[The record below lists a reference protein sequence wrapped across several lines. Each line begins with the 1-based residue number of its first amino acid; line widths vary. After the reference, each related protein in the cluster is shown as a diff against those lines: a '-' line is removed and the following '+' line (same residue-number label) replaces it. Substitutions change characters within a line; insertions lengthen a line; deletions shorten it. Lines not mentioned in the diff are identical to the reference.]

1 MNIIDFVP
9 YYRPHIGGLEKF
21 AEELHER
28 FVEKGDRVI
37 IFAPD
42 LPQSTLVE
50 NEGSLTIIRYPAFEI
65 IPNYPLPKFWQ
76 KSCQEQF
83 RRLAKEPCD
92 VVISTS
98 RFFFLSVIA
107 HIWAKRHHKK
117 RLHIEH
123 GSDYVTSTP
132 VITFLAYVY
141 DKTFGAFVLKYAN
154 AVVAA
159 SVSAARFVKK
169 LSRREVPVIY
179 RGMSYEHIESIPINQ
194 NIRNTY
200 APKKIITYLGRLIHG
215 KGVAVLL
222 NAVSKMKQDD
232 FILLIAGDGPERER
246 LEAQT
251 HELNLS
257 ARVIFLGAKP
267 FDEAMG
273 ILKASDIFI
282 NPSFNEGLPTSVLEA
297 AACNVAIVATNVGGT
312 PEIVQHQQSAILIP
326 PNNSNAIR
334 SALEIVLKD
343 KALRHTLV
351 QAANKR
357 IRQYFTWE
365 KNVAAYRSILRKLS
379 S

>member
-28 FVEKGDRVI
+28 FLEKGDRVVV
-37 IFAPD
+37 FAPD
-42 LPQSTLVE
+42 LPQSKLIETKG
-50 NEGSLTIIRYPAFEI
+50 NFTIIRYPAFEI

-76 KSCQEQF
+76 KECQAQF
-83 RRLAKEPCD
+83 KRLGEEPCD

-132 VITFLAYVY
+132 IVTFLAYIY
-141 DKTFGAFVLKYAN
+141 DKTFGVFVLKYAD

-159 SVSAARFVKK
+159 SLSAARFVKK
-169 LSRREVPVIY
+169 LSRRKVPIIY
-179 RGMSYEHIESIPINQ
+179 RGMSYEHIESIPTNQ
-194 NIRNTY
+194 TLRETY

-215 KGVAVLL
+215 KGVTVLL
-222 NAVSKMKQDD
+222 DAISKMKQDD
-232 FILLIAGDGPERER
+232 FVLIIVGDGPERER

-251 HELNLS
+251 HDLNLD
-257 ARVIFLGAKP
+257 ARVVFLGSKP

-297 AACNVAIVATNVGGT
+297 AACNISIVATNVGGT
-312 PEIVQHQQSAILIP
+312 PEIVEHERSAILIP
-326 PNNSNAIR
+326 PNDTKAIQY
-334 SALEIVLKD
+334 ALESVLKSES
-343 KALRHTLV
+343 LRHTLAN
-351 QAANKR
+351 AARER
-357 IRQYFTWE
+357 IKQYFTWE